1 MMTMGSDFHYQNGH
15 GWFKNL
21 DKLIKYVNAQ
31 VNESNVNVFYS
42 TPSCYLYALNQ
53 MNRSWTTKEDDFFPY
68 ATNEH
73 SIWTGYFTSRPALKR
88 YERYSNNIL
97 QIARQLNAL
106 ANLDRRNDLFRFS
119 ESMAIIQH
127 HDAITGTEWQHVA
140 DDYVQR
146 LAQGIDDALVSVVNN
161 AYHKLLSITPH
172 YLCQS
177 LNISQ
182 CLIIEN
188 QHRVPTF
195 FFLKDVKFDLFL
207 CLF

>member
-1 MMTMGSDFHYQNGH
+1 MYIPERVQTFVDESYGTNHLMMTMGSDFHYQNGH

-127 HDAITGTEWQHVA
+127 HDAITGT
-140 DDYVQR
+140 
-146 LAQGIDDALVSVVNN
+146 DDALVSVVNN
-161 AYHKLLSITPH
+161 AQGGQLYSI
-172 YLCQS
+172 
-177 LNISQ
+177 
-182 CLIIEN
+182 
-188 QHRVPTF
+188 
-195 FFLKDVKFDLFL
+195 
-207 CLF
+207 

>member
-1 MMTMGSDFHYQNGH
+1 
-15 GWFKNL
+15 
-21 DKLIKYVNAQ
+21 
-31 VNESNVNVFYS
+31 
-42 TPSCYLYALNQ
+42 
-53 MNRSWTTKEDDFFPY
+53 MNRNWT
-68 ATNEH
+68 TNEH